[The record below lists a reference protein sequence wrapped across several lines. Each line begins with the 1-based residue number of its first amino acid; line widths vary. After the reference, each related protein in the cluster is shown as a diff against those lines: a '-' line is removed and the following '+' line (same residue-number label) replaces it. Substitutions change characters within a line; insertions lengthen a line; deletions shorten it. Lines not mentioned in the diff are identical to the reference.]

1 MDAFGPF
8 VQSDIAVNLRS
19 QTPPQNSPTC
29 ACLCVVRRKLLFNG
43 TQHAIKFVQRH
54 MLFLDH
60 TPVQVVAKANG
71 HAIITTKPS
80 KERAKVYR
88 LSDEYPDDIG
98 EWVRVAKRFG
108 MTQTSYTCNLCFG
121 IGIPHLMEHPKI
133 RRLNEL

>member
-1 MDAFGPF
+1 MH
-8 VQSDIAVNLRS
+8 SVNLCS
-19 QTPPQNSPTC
+19 QLSLLISDRKRRPKIHQLARAF
-29 ACLCVVRRKLLFNG
+29 ACVRRQLLFNG
-43 TQHAIKFVQRH
+43 MQHAVKFVQRH

-98 EWVRVAKRFG
+98 EWVRVAKRFD
-108 MTQTSYTCNLCFG
+108 MTQTSYSNNLCFDSLFA
-121 IGIPHLMEHPKI
+121 HC
-133 RRLNEL
+133 